1 MNASECANQRSMLM
15 FWEGIPLKTNGRRNV
30 FGLLWPVLK
39 RKYLAGA
46 VDVSESWVGETS
58 QAGELWTTVT
68 SGV

>member
-1 MNASECANQRSMLM
+1 M
-15 FWEGIPLKTNGRRNV
+15 